1 MAFAAA
7 SQNGE
12 ALKGNILCFISMAM
26 FALGFP
32 AVEILLDTWGVLA
45 LITARMILGSLI
57 LMIVWRLADGA
68 KAVASAHWRS
78 GVVVG
83 ALGFGVGATLL
94 LLGQAMSDP
103 VTTAIVAAM
112 SPIAGAVY
120 EFFLDRRTASVRLI
134 LGVLLSITGGLIA
147 VGPAL
152 LAGEAGLGA
161 LVCLGSVF
169 IYVWGTRA
177 SNQKMSGDSAL
188 ARASVTSIGA
198 AALCLIAFTIAS
210 GFGMSTAQI
219 GAHGQSEIIN
229 FLIWT
234 ILAFVVSQTLWL
246 WSSGALGVL
255 VASLQ
260 MNAVPFYVMI
270 VGAFALGADWSWMQ
284 ALGAAIV
291 GLGVVIAQVP
301 LPFRRRPVL

>member
-1 MAFAAA
+1 MTVAIA
-7 SQNGE
+7 SPQRV
-12 ALKGNILCFISMAM
+12 ALKGNLLCFASMAL
-26 FALGFP
+26 FAAGFP

-45 LITARMILGSLI
+45 LITARMIMGSLI
-57 LMIVWRLADGA
+57 LMLVWWLAENTG
-68 KAVASAHWRS
+68 KVTNAHWRS
-78 GVVVG
+78 GIFVG

-112 SPIAGAVY
+112 SPIAGAVF
-120 EFFLDRRTASVRLI
+120 ELFLDRRTASPRLI
-134 LGVLLSITGGLIA
+134 LGVVLSITGGLIA

-152 LAGEAGLGA
+152 QTGEAGLGA
-161 LVCLGSVF
+161 LVCLAAVF

-188 ARASVTSIGA
+188 ARASVTSVGA
-198 AALCLIAFTIAS
+198 ALLCLIAFTIALA
-210 GFGMSTAQI
+210 FDMPTAQI
-219 GAHGQSEIIN
+219 GAHGETEIIN

-234 ILAFVVSQTLWL
+234 ILAFVISQTLWL

-270 VGAFALGADWSWMQ
+270 AGVIALGADWSWMQ
-284 ALGAAIV
+284 ALGAAVV
-291 GLGVVIAQVP
+291 GLGVIIAQAP
-301 LPFRRRPVL
+301 LSFRRKLVH